1 MNYVKTKIAEKI
13 HVPEL
18 VETVRVQST
27 RQLKVV
33 EEKFPYVHQTLPKHK
48 MTDKQ
53 KKKLLKKI
61 ERLAKW
67 LDNAVPHSPIPLGV
81 DSILVKRK
89 RSLMLQNT
97 LFNHSPRDLFQLL
110 VVQWE
115 AYAHFIKVSMIYDP

>member
-33 EEKFPYVHQTLPKHK
+33 EEKFPYVHQTLPKHQ

-81 DSILVKRK
+81 DSILVKKKDLSCYKTHYLTIRLGIYSSYWWCNG
-89 RSLMLQNT
+89 RHMLT
-97 LFNHSPRDLFQLL
+97 LS
-110 VVQWE
+110 
-115 AYAHFIKVSMIYDP
+115 K